1 MRSQRTTTE
10 LVSPSRPSILPS
22 VRLIFPSWDRDRDS
36 LTVLALLLL
45 SYLPWEPSTWPRRRR
60 GWGGWLWDWRPRRSR
75 GSRPPQS
82 GTAPPASRGCP
93 GWSWW
98 WRSWQRSGRTRGQ
111 TSPSSCAPPP
121 SPRTPSAFLL
131 LFFLSCS
138 LLSPLSSHLC
148 CVLSLPGSRSGGHR
162 GWAVHRCQVESGEVR
177 GHSSPSSLLLLVIT
191 ISHFININKGDLIN
205 KWKTFLYCKFE
216 MMKTLRYNDY
226 YWEL

>member
-22 VRLIFPSWDRDRDS
+22 VRLIFPSWDRDRET
-36 LTVLALLLL
+36 LTVLALLLP
-45 SYLPWEPSTWPRRRR
+45 SYLPWEPATWPRRRR

-75 GSRPPQS
+75 GSRQPQS
-82 GTAPPASRGCP
+82 GTAPRASRGCP

-121 SPRTPSAFLL
+121 SPRRPSAFLW

-138 LLSPLSSHLC
+138 LLLISSQLTL
-148 CVLSLPGSRSGGHR
+148 VLWSLPLSLPGSRSGGHR
-162 GWAVHRCQVESGEVR
+162 GWAVHRCQVVSGEVA
-177 GHSSPSSLLLLVIT
+177 HLPLLVIT

-205 KWKTFLYCKFE
+205 KWKTYLHCKFE

-226 YWEL
+226 FWEL